1 MQQAYHTLRVVSEAE
16 TVRIVLSTS
25 PDTHMLLELVAA
37 CATLSTARGIKAVVL
52 DFRQLRVSYSAGAT
66 PSPAEI
72 EKATKAIYIITQP
85 VLAVIRDTLA
95 PDACK
100 LLSAA
105 DMTLTA
111 DEATLTLSTGEN
123 ETETLKGSYAA
134 RLGYITWSTQTANL
148 DREMERILHMLREKS
163 AIALQI
169 AKASVRLGA
178 SEQGTRLEAL
188 QRINALYL
196 KETMV
201 TKDAPEGLRAFLE
214 KRKPTWNNL

>member
-1 MQQAYHTLRVVSEAE
+1 
-16 TVRIVLSTS
+16 
-25 PDTHMLLELVAA
+25 
-37 CATLSTARGIKAVVL
+37 
-52 DFRQLRVSYSAGAT
+52 
-66 PSPAEI
+66 
-72 EKATKAIYIITQP
+72 
-85 VLAVIRDTLA
+85 
-95 PDACK
+95 
-100 LLSAA
+100 
-105 DMTLTA
+105 MTLTA

>member
-16 TVRIVLSTS
+16 TVRIVLSTH
-25 PDTHMLLELVAA
+25 PDTRMLHELVSA
-37 CATLSTARGIKAVVL
+37 CATLNTARGIKAVVL
-52 DFRQLRVSYSAGAT
+52 DFRQLSASPGT
-66 PSPAEI
+66 TTSPAEV
-72 EKATKAIYIITQP
+72 EKAMKAIHAITQP

-111 DEATLTLSTGEN
+111 DEAMLTLATGEH
-123 ETETLKGSYAA
+123 ETEMLKGSYAA
-134 RLGYITWSTQTANL
+134 RLGYITWSTQTANI

-163 AIALQI
+163 AVALQI

-196 KETMV
+196 KEVMA
-201 TKDAPEGLRAFLE
+201 TKDAPEGLRTFLE
-214 KRKPTWNNL
+214 KRKPTWKNL